1 MTFKEF
7 AQLYLA
13 PVSVSLSV
21 VLLVGAVSLYSEVQA
36 NTKFRE
42 TSEDKLDLL
51 LEQSIIMSQDVK
63 HLKDDVAELKLDVK
77 EARNR
82 EMYPWK
88 YQSKPE

>member
-42 TSEDKLDLL
+42 TSEAKLDLL

-63 HLKDDVAELKLDVK
+63 YLKEGVTELKLDVK

-82 EMYPWK
+82 ELYPWR
-88 YQSKPE
+88 YQSSPE